1 MGNDIYGHTHTYI
14 HARTGYRHTSL
25 TKQGGSVTVVA
36 VFCADVSERIRKGN
50 KCVVVS
56 ASGDL
61 DFRAKLR
68 LRTVRSYLFGG
79 STVQLVVH

>member
-1 MGNDIYGHTHTYI
+1 MDTRTLTHM
-14 HARTGYRHTSL
+14 HAQAIIITAL

-36 VFCADVSERIRKGN
+36 VLCADVSERIHKGEEIGN

-68 LRTVRSYLFGG
+68 LRTVRTYPFWG